1 MSNKSKEQITVRHN
15 FRMVKFPM
23 WRATRETRVGDF
35 ELSLDVRGALIS
47 TPGDIEHVDY
57 TLTEEASSS
66 DAWQLPSDV
75 FKKLGIRGVM
85 PRYEHTVSYGDFAYL
100 VSCRLD
106 NTEDEKEF
114 NKRFILLDKRV
125 TDSPSDADQVTPLEV
140 TADNITGKEK
150 LKTRDRKLK
159 AMVHLS
165 ADYGS
170 TEDELLAS
178 YLNLR
183 AWCLPCIAVGDK
195 RNNAKVLML
204 LQSMDPTDG
213 EFGKMFFRIQTGRPD
228 TKYRLKDFLKRGVTK
243 VEKMP
248 NSRNALVAYAKL

>member
-1 MSNKSKEQITVRHN
+1 MSNKTKEQIAVRHN

-23 WRATRETRVGDF
+23 WRAVRETKRGDF

-47 TPGDIEHVDY
+47 TPGDIEHIDY
-57 TLTEEASSS
+57 TLTEEPNSS

-85 PRYEHTVSYGDFAYL
+85 PRPEHTVSYGDSAYL

-114 NKRFILLDKRV
+114 NKRFILLDKWGAA
-125 TDSPSDADQVTPLEV
+125 PSGEVDQVTPLEV
-140 TADNITGKEK
+140 TTDNVEGKEK
-150 LKTRDRKLK
+150 LKPRDRKLK

-165 ADYGS
+165 ADIGA
-170 TEDELLAS
+170 TDDELQAA
-178 YLNLR
+178 YLSLR
-183 AWCLPCIAVGDK
+183 AWCLPCIGVGDK
-195 RNNAKVLML
+195 KNNAKVLML
-204 LQSMDPTDG
+204 LQNMDPTDG

-228 TKYRLKDFLKRGVTK
+228 TKYRLKDFLQRGVSK

-248 NSRNALVAYAKL
+248 NARNALVAYAKL